1 MIWYYNIKERE
12 VNKMNAKKRK
22 EKNDFICQ
30 LTMLITEK
38 CDTDEEYL
46 QKLLWANEEI
56 TYCITKY
63 FEEEL

>member
-1 MIWYYNIKERE
+1 
-12 VNKMNAKKRK
+12 MNAKKRK

-30 LTMLITEK
+30 LTMLMTEK
-38 CDTDEEYL
+38 CSTDEEYL